1 MIEERLKRLRDL
13 MEEEKLDAVLVTKYV
28 NLQYFSGFRGDDTA
42 LVITKD
48 RAVLITDS
56 RYVEQA
62 TGQAPL
68 FEIVKQE
75 KGLWKKT
82 AECVASLG
90 CRRIGFE
97 GSGLLYRDY
106 AKLAELLKG
115 REFQTSLNLDAL
127 RQIKEEEEIA
137 CIRRACGIADEAFSR
152 VLKFLR
158 PGLSEICVAAYMEN
172 CMRELGSERPAFATI
187 VASGERG
194 SLPHGI
200 ATEKLIVAGEFVTM
214 DYGAVCGGYHSDITR
229 TVCVGTADEKQRRVY
244 CEVLAAQ
251 RLGLEAIRPGISGRA
266 VHEVARASLE
276 KAGLARY
283 FGHGLGHG
291 LGLEIH
297 EEPRLS
303 PLSTCEALKQG
314 MLVTDEPGVYL
325 PGWGGLRIE
334 DTVLVTET
342 GGEPL
347 TKSSKQLIEI
357 H

>member
-1 MIEERLKRLRDL
+1 MIEDRLKRLRDL
-13 MEEEKLDAVLVTKYV
+13 LAEEGLDAVLVTKCV
-28 NLQYFSGFRGDDTA
+28 NLQYFSGFRGDDTT

-62 TGQAPL
+62 EVQAPL
-68 FEIVKQE
+68 FEVVKQE

-82 AECVASLG
+82 AECVESLD

-106 AKLAELLKG
+106 AKLAELLKA
-115 REFQTSLNLDAL
+115 REFQRALNLDEL
-127 RQIKEEEEIA
+127 RQVKEAEEVA

-152 VLKFLR
+152 VLEFLR
-158 PGLSEICVAAYMEN
+158 PGLSEIRVAAYMEN

-214 DYGAVCGGYHSDITR
+214 DFGAVYEGYHSDITR
-229 TVCVGTADEKQRRVY
+229 TVCVGTADERQRKVY
-244 CEVLAAQ
+244 SEVLATQLLA
-251 RLGLEAIRPGISGRA
+251 LEAIRPGASGRA

-276 KAGLARY
+276 KSGLAQY
-283 FGHGLGHG
+283 FGHGLGHS

-314 MLVTDEPGVYL
+314 MLVTDEPGVYI

-347 TKSSKQLIEI
+347 TKSSKQLIEVN
-357 H
+357 